1 VRKVWPMSVGRSR
14 ASDDRNTGWPPWPSR
29 GHGALSWGLGCAL
42 VTLEPGCCGTQQRQ
56 GATAGK
62 GSGKGAVDGGEWAA
76 GTEKIE
82 FGD

>member
-1 VRKVWPMSVGRSR
+1 MSVCRSR
-14 ASDDRNTGWPPWPSR
+14 ASDDRKFGTQA
-29 GHGALSWGLGCAL
+29 GHHGRVAAMERCSGGCAL

-56 GATAGK
+56 GVTAGK

>member
-1 VRKVWPMSVGRSR
+1 MIGTQAGHHGRV
-14 ASDDRNTGWPPWPSR
+14 AAMEHCR
-29 GHGALSWGLGCAL
+29 GGCAL
-42 VTLEPGCCGTQQRQ
+42 VTLEPGCCGREPRTQQRQ

-82 FGD
+82 FGDMFG